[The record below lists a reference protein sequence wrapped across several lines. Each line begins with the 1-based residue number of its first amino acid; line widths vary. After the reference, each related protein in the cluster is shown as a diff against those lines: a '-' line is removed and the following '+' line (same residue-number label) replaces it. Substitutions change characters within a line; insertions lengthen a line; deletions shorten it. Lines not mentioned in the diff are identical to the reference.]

1 MPPTSHPHPDDHDGS
16 ARLSAHERR
25 VLASIEQGLAT
36 SDPHLDRALRRS
48 GPGAARLW
56 WPLSAA
62 CTVLLVVAMPVF
74 VIVGALVPTSW
85 WAALAVITTLVVPC
99 LLLCAIER
107 RTSDR

>member
-1 MPPTSHPHPDDHDGS
+1 MPTASHPDPDDHDGT
-16 ARLSAHERR
+16 ARLSSDERR
-25 VLASIEQGLAT
+25 VLASIEQGLVA
-36 SDPHLDRALRRS
+36 SDPHLDRVLQRS

-56 WPLSAA
+56 WPLSAT

-99 LLLCAIER
+99 LLLFAIER